1 MTTKHHHH
9 HHHNSNIVF
18 EDGQN
23 SIGKRFLTNRSDL
36 VLLIYIEILRF
47 CLGLLKRHWFIDF

>member
-1 MTTKHHHH
+1 MTTKHHHHHHH

-23 SIGKRFLTNRSDL
+23 SIGKRFLSNSSDL
-36 VLLIYIEILRF
+36 VLLIYIEILKISF
-47 CLGLLKRHWFIDF
+47 WST